1 MAHNEIYSTTKGD
14 QKKTVERSRV
24 IITTNTGRYQVDS
37 HSSVYIQVFGRW
49 AGAESGGSP
58 SSLFRSDE
66 YEGPKSLFRHYLI
79 GPDAAQDAEQR
90 HLLSR
95 PSSAVVLEER
105 TRNLGHGA
113 GENKGDHLTQ

>member
-1 MAHNEIYSTTKGD
+1 M
-14 QKKTVERSRV
+14 V
-24 IITTNTGRYQVDS
+24 TTNTGRYHVVS

-66 YEGPKSLFRHYLI
+66 YEGPKSLLRHYLI
-79 GPDAAQDAEQR
+79 GPDAAQDGEQR

-105 TRNLGHGA
+105 TRNLGHSEGKT
-113 GENKGDHLTQ
+113 KGTI